1 MTSSAQPSVVIIGG
15 GIVGASLAD
24 EITAR
29 GWRNVTVVDGGPLPV
44 SGGSSSH
51 APGVVFQTNGTKV
64 MSDFAMYTV
73 DKFKNLTYAGDPCYL
88 AVGGLEIATTAAR
101 AVELERR
108 FGYAQSWG
116 VPGARLMDPAE
127 TVRTWDLLEPSTI
140 HGGLFVAG
148 DGITKAVR
156 AIAAQL
162 DRATS
167 RGGTV
172 LAHHEVLDILTV
184 GDRVTGVRTDQGD
197 LPADIVVCCA
207 GIWGP
212 KVAAM
217 VGQTLALTPL
227 AHQFVWTGPVDDL
240 AGRTTESVRPVL
252 RHQDADLYYRENG
265 TGLGIG
271 SYRHRP
277 MPVKADDLLSWREA
291 EAAGGQPS
299 VLDFTPEDFEFPLAE
314 TARILPTLGELEL
327 KTAFNGVFSF
337 TTDNMPLMG
346 PHATIDGFW
355 TAEAVWV
362 THSAGVAR
370 AMAEWIIDGYSRS
383 FDVHACDLN
392 RFERHQL
399 APAYIQAKD
408 CQNFVEVYDIL
419 HPLEPMNHSR
429 PLRTSPFYPRQQA
442 LGGKFLEASG
452 WERPHWYAANEALL
466 TGERNTGWHIPEPGD
481 WAAQFWSPTIAAE
494 AAITR
499 TDVAIYDMTALK
511 RIEVTGTG
519 ATTFLQ
525 SLVTG
530 KMAKSIGSVT
540 YCLMLDVDGG
550 IRSDVTVARLGA
562 EHYQVGANGAIDLD
576 WMRRKLRASAQSST
590 VQIRDTTAG
599 TCCIGI
605 WGPKA
610 RDVVQPL
617 TDADFS
623 HAGFKYF
630 RAQTCFLGTVEVTA
644 MRLSYVGELGWELYT
659 TADQG
664 LVLWDLLMKAGAE
677 HGIIAAG
684 RGAFNALRIE
694 KGYRSFGGD
703 MTNEHTPAQAGVDFA
718 VKLDQ
723 EFLGKEALLAREDDG
738 RRLCLL
744 AIDGPNDIVLGS
756 EPVYSVRPATVTPT
770 VTPTLALINIDSAHE
785 IAPDVTDGP
794 EINPIISADDVDKRG
809 GAVGYV
815 TSAAYS
821 YTLGVPLA
829 YAWLPAAFTAPGTA
843 VEIGYFG
850 SRYRAIVTAE
860 PAFDPEMKKIRC

>member
-1 MTSSAQPSVVIIGG
+1 MAQPSFAQPSVVIIGG

-24 EITAR
+24 EITER
-29 GWRNVTVVDGGPLPV
+29 GWTRVTVVDGGPLPV
-44 SGGSSSH
+44 SGGSTSH
-51 APGVVFQTNGTKV
+51 APGVVFQTNGSKV

-73 DKFKNLTYAGDPCYL
+73 DKFKSLSYQGDPCYL
-88 AVGGLEIATTAAR
+88 PVGGLEIATTPER
-101 AVELERR
+101 AKELERR
-108 FGYAQSWG
+108 FGYTQSWG
-116 VPGARLMDPAE
+116 VPGARLMDVQE
-127 TVRTWDLLEPSTI
+127 TVKTWDLLDPSTV
-140 HGGLFVAG
+140 HGGLYVAD
-148 DGITKAVR
+148 DGIAKAVR
-156 AIAAQL
+156 AVGAQL

-167 RGGTV
+167 RGATV
-172 LAHHEVLDILTV
+172 LPHHEVLDILVT
-184 GDRVTGVRTDQGD
+184 GNKVTGVRTDQGD
-197 LPADIVVCCA
+197 ISADIVVCCA

-212 KVAAM
+212 KVSAM
-217 VGQTLALTPL
+217 VGQRLALTPL
-227 AHQFVWTGPVDDL
+227 AHQFAWTGPVNDL
-240 AGRTTESVRPVL
+240 LKRTTESVRPVL

-277 MPVKADDLLSWREA
+277 MPVKATDLASWKDA
-291 EAAGGQPS
+291 AAAGGQPS

-327 KTAFNGVFSF
+327 KNAFNGVFSF
-337 TTDNMPLMG
+337 TTDNMPLLG

-362 THSAGVAR
+362 THSAGVAK
-370 AMAEWIIDGYSRS
+370 AMAEWIVDGYSAS
-383 FDVHACDLN
+383 FDLHACDIN

-399 APAYIQAKD
+399 APAYIEAKD

-419 HPLEPMNHSR
+419 HPLQPMEHSR
-429 PLRTSPFYPRQQA
+429 PLRTSPFYPRELE
-442 LGGKFLEASG
+442 LGGKMLEANG
-452 WERPHWYAANEALL
+452 WERPHWYAANDALV
-466 TGERNTGWHIPEPGD
+466 TSERNTGWHIPQPAE

-519 ATTFLQ
+519 ATEFLQ

-530 KMAKSIGSVT
+530 KMAKSVGSVT
-540 YCLMLDVDGG
+540 YCLMLDLDGG
-550 IRSDVTVARLGA
+550 IRSDVTVARLGE

-576 WMRRKLRASAQSST
+576 WMRRHLPEGSA
-590 VQIRDTTAG
+590 VQVRDITAG

-610 RDVVQPL
+610 REVVQPL
-617 TDADFS
+617 TDTDFS
-623 HAGFKYF
+623 NAGFKYF
-630 RAQTCFLGTVEVTA
+630 RAKQAFLGTVEVTA

-703 MTNEHTPAQAGVDFA
+703 MTDEHTPIQAGVDFA
-718 VKLDQ
+718 VKMDQ
-723 EFLGKEALLAREDDG
+723 EFLGKEALLTRSDDG

-744 AIDGPNDIVLGS
+744 TIEGENNIVIGS
-756 EPVYSVRPATVTPT
+756 EPVFP
-770 VTPTLALINIDSAHE
+770 ALIKEAGAQEDGGSG
-785 IAPDVTDGP
+785 TD
-794 EINPIISADDVDKRG
+794 EAEVNPIVSAVEVDERG
-809 GAVGYV
+809 SAIGYV
-815 TSAAYS
+815 TSAAYA
-821 YTLGVPLA
+821 YTLGTPLA
-829 YAWLPAAFTAPGTA
+829 YAWLPAEYTSPGTA

-850 SRYRAIVTAE
+850 ERYRAVVTAE

>member
-1 MTSSAQPSVVIIGG
+1 MTSGTAAQPSVVIIGG

-29 GWRNVTVVDGGPLPV
+29 GWTNVTVVDGGPLPV
-44 SGGSSSH
+44 SGGSTSH
-51 APGVVFQTNGTKV
+51 APGVVFQTNGSKV
-64 MSDFAMYTV
+64 MSEFAMYTV
-73 DKFKNLTYAGDPCYL
+73 DKFKNLTYQGDPCYL
-88 AVGGLEIATTAAR
+88 PVGGLEIATTPER

-116 VPGARLMDPAE
+116 VPGARLLDPAE

-140 HGGLFVAG
+140 HGGLFVPD
-148 DGITKAVR
+148 DGIAKAVR
-156 AIAAQL
+156 AVGAQL
-162 DRATS
+162 DRAVS
-167 RGGTV
+167 RGATV
-172 LAHHEVLDILTV
+172 LPRHEVLDVLTA
-184 GDRVTGVRTDQGD
+184 GNRVTGVRTDQGD

-240 AGRTTESVRPVL
+240 AGRTVESVRPVL

-277 MPVKADDLLSWREA
+277 MPVKAGDLASWRDA

-299 VLDFTPEDFEFPLAE
+299 ILDFTPADFEFPLVE
-314 TARILPTLGELEL
+314 TARILPSLGELEL

-337 TTDNMPLMG
+337 TTDNMPLIG

-370 AMAEWIIDGYSRS
+370 AMAEWIIDGFSKS

-399 APAYIQAKD
+399 GPAYIQAKD

-429 PLRTSPFYPRQQA
+429 PLRTSPFYPRQVE

-452 WERPHWYAANEALL
+452 WERPHWYAANDALVA
-466 TGERNTGWHIPEPGD
+466 GDRNTGWHIPTPGD

-494 AAITR
+494 AAVTR

-519 ATTFLQ
+519 STEFLQ

-530 KMAKSIGSVT
+530 KMAKSVGSVT

-550 IRSDVTVARLGA
+550 IRSDVTVARLGP

-576 WMRRKLRASAQSST
+576 WMRRHLPSGSA
-590 VQIRDTTAG
+590 VQVRDITAG

-605 WGPKA
+605 WGPRA

-623 HAGFKYF
+623 NAGFKYF

-703 MTNEHTPAQAGVDFA
+703 MTNEHTPIQAGVDFA
-718 VKLDQ
+718 VKPDQ
-723 EFLGKEALLAREDDG
+723 EFLGKQALVAREDDG

-744 AIDGPNDIVLGS
+744 TVDGPNDIVLGS
-756 EPVYSVRPATVTPT
+756 EPVYPAPATP
-770 VTPTLALINIDSAHE
+770 ALINIEGAHE
-785 IAPDVTDGP
+785 VGPDVTGGAGIDPIMSATGP
-794 EINPIISADDVDKRG
+794 GPA
-809 GAVGYV
+809 AVGYV

-829 YAWLPAAFTAPGTA
+829 YAWLPADFTAPGTA

-850 SRYRAIVTAE
+850 DRYRAVVTAE